1 MKESFL
7 FLYNFIRYPFA
18 TGAVLPSSRRLA
30 ARMVDGSGIDAA
42 KTVVELGPGT
52 GVFTRAISERIGSET
67 VYLGIELREKFAALV
82 SEKFPDLCI
91 VNDSAEN
98 IVENLAKLDRTEA
111 DTIISGLPWAAF
123 DTDLQRRIMASVTEA
138 LAPGG
143 KFATFTY
150 LHAVRLPAARRFR
163 ALLDENFSEVRE
175 SKTVWRNM
183 PPAFVYHCTK

>member
-52 GVFTRAISERIGSET
+52 GVFTQAISERIDPET
-67 VYLGIELREKFAALV
+67 GYLGIELREKFAALV

-98 IVENLAKLDRTEA
+98 IVENLAKLDRTAA

-123 DTDLQRRIMASVTEA
+123 DPDLQNRIMKSVTDA
-138 LAPGG
+138 LPSGG

-150 LHAVRLPAARRFR
+150 LHAARLPTGRRFR
-163 ALLDENFSEVRE
+163 SLLDENFSEVRV
-175 SKTVWRNM
+175 SRTIWRNL
-183 PPAFVYHCTK
+183 PPAFVYHCTN

>member
-1 MKESFL
+1 MKESLL

-30 ARMVDGSGIDAA
+30 ARMVDESGLDTAR
-42 KTVVELGPGT
+42 TVVELGPGT
-52 GVFTRAISERIGSET
+52 GVFTRAIAERLGPDST
-67 VYLGIELREKFAALV
+67 YLGIELREKFAEMVAA
-82 SEKFPDLCI
+82 KFPDLLI

-98 IVENLAKLDRTEA
+98 IVENLGKLDRQTA

-123 DTDLQRRIMASVTEA
+123 DPGLQGRIMKSVTEA
-138 LAPGG
+138 LPPGG
-143 KFATFTY
+143 KFTTFTY

-175 SKTVWRNM
+175 SKTVWRNI
-183 PPAFVYHCTK
+183 PPAFVYHCTR